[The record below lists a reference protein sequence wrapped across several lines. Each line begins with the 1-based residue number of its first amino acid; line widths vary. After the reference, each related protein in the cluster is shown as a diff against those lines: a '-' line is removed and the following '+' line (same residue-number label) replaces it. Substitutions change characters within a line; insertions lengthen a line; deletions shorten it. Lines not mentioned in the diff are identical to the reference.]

1 VTGDR
6 EAEVSRLLRLQHAE
20 QGSDP
25 LVPALEEKTADVLGM
40 RWLWCWPDWRS
51 AAGVPRI
58 GPEMSDEEVRSL
70 RAENAELRRLLDKH
84 QWAGLTPIKSIG
96 ACPECAGSRP
106 PEGGGHRPGCA
117 VAAALAAAGR

>member
-1 VTGDR
+1 VG
-6 EAEVSRLLRLQHAE
+6 
-20 QGSDP
+20 
-25 LVPALEEKTADVLGM
+25 
-40 RWLWCWPDWRS
+40 
-51 AAGVPRI
+51 PRI
-58 GPEMSDEEVRSL
+58 GAEMSDEEVRSL

-106 PEGGGHRPGCA
+106 PEGRGHRPGCA